1 MDNLNSSVVFETQ
14 RLWVGNWHSGLAAAA
29 LEIYG
34 DPEVTQW
41 IGGQT
46 ETCLTGMEERIAGLV
61 QRNQKLPNAWGS
73 WPAFL
78 KRTNQLVGAML
89 MKPLPDGDGNFTEEI
104 EVGWHLAQAHWS
116 KGYATEGGWKMI
128 ELAFVVQ
135 DLQQIYAVTGPD
147 NLRSQKVAR
156 RLGMKPQ
163 GLTDKY
169 YGQTVDLF
177 KITREE
183 WSAMSVE

>member
-14 RLWVGNWHSGLAAAA
+14 RLWVGDWLPGLAKAA

-34 DPEVTQW
+34 DPEVTKW
-41 IGGQT
+41 IGGETQ
-46 ETCLTGMEERIAGLV
+46 TCLAGMKERIAGLV
-61 QRNQKLPNAWGS
+61 ERNQKLPNVWGS

-78 KRTNQLVGAML
+78 KRNNQLVGAML
-89 MKPLPDGDGNFTEEI
+89 MKPLPDGAGNFTEEI
-104 EVGWHLAQAHWS
+104 EVGWHLAQAHWG

-128 ELAFVVQ
+128 ELAFEVQ
-135 DLQQIYAVTGPD
+135 DLQQIHAVTEPK

-177 KITREE
+177 KITSEE
-183 WSAMSVE
+183 WSAKRAE